1 MAVLTPNTA
10 EYVISQWAV
19 WMAGGVAVPLCRAH
33 PPSSHQY
40 YLQVRCQ
47 CITFDFDCSYNDYT
61 DEGLISKLRRKLI
74 MLFQDSGAQLLLV
87 TPDLHDSVSG
97 LGVATHLVEASPNS
111 VEDTCTEHKTGSSSA
126 SPAMILYTSGT
137 TGPPKGVVLSH
148 ANLASQV

>member
-1 MAVLTPNTA
+1 
-10 EYVISQWAV
+10 
-19 WMAGGVAVPLCRAH
+19 
-33 PPSSHQY
+33 
-40 YLQVRCQ
+40 
-47 CITFDFDCSYNDYT
+47 
-61 DEGLISKLRRKLI
+61 
-74 MLFQDSGAQLLLV
+74 MLFQDSEAQLLLV

-111 VEDTCTEHKTGSSSA
+111 AQYKCTEHKTFSSSA